1 MKVRSLSKM
10 IYTPKARIPVG
21 EAIKLPDG
29 THALRV
35 KKPGEDKYDEIPL
48 ETLLS
53 KVVMSTERGST
64 TDREPPQSR
73 YPSSSNNSSI

>member
-1 MKVRSLSKM
+1 MKAVSLSRM
-10 IYTPKARIPVG
+10 IYTPKARIPIG

-48 ETLLS
+48 EALLS
-53 KVVMSTERGST
+53 KVVMSTERGTT
-64 TDREPPQSR
+64 TDREPPQR
-73 YPSSSNNSSI
+73 RHPSPSTNSSI

>member
-1 MKVRSLSKM
+1 MKAVSLSRM

-53 KVVMSTERGST
+53 KVVMSAEGGAT
-64 TDREPPQSR
+64 TDREPPQR
-73 YPSSSNNSSI
+73 RHPSPSTNSSI

>member
-1 MKVRSLSKM
+1 MKAISLSKM

-48 ETLLS
+48 EALLS
-53 KVVMSTERGST
+53 KVVMSTERSVV
-64 TDREPPQSR
+64 TDREPPQR
-73 YPSSSNNSSI
+73 RHPSPPTTSSI

>member
-1 MKVRSLSKM
+1 VKAVSLSRM
-10 IYTPKARIPVG
+10 IYTPKARIPIG

-48 ETLLS
+48 EALLS
-53 KVVMSTERGST
+53 KVVMSTERGTT
-64 TDREPPQSR
+64 TDREPPQCR
-73 YPSSSNNSSI
+73 HPSPSTNSSI

>member
-1 MKVRSLSKM
+1 MKAVSLSRM
-10 IYTPKARIPVG
+10 IYTPKARIPIG

-48 ETLLS
+48 ETLCS
-53 KVVMSTERGST
+53 KVVMSAERGAA
-64 TDREPPQSR
+64 TDREPPQR
-73 YPSSSNNSSI
+73 RHPSPSTNSSI